1 MSGIQIILVLLVGGM
16 AGIESV
22 LENSQFERP
31 LIVCTLLGL
40 ILGDVKSGIILG
52 GTLEMMSLGWM
63 NIGAALPPDVALA
76 GVISTILVIVGKQSI
91 ASGIGVAIPIAM
103 TGQILNTFIRTI
115 AVYFIHKAD
124 KYAEQGNWRGIEICH
139 IIPMLLHALRIIIPA
154 LLVCVFING
163 EMVQSALNAI
173 PAFITDGLT
182 VASGFIVVVGYA
194 MVINMMKARYLMPF
208 FFLGFIIAA
217 FSNYNLIAFG
227 VIGTCIALIY
237 LKLNPEYGN
246 NVPLAVGDDLD

>member
-139 IIPMLLHALRIIIPA
+139 IIPMLLHAPSA
-154 LLVCVFING
+154 ASNG
-163 EMVQSALNAI
+163 RNVPRKTGS
-173 PAFITDGLT
+173 PTP
-182 VASGFIVVVGYA
+182 ASGPIRPILTALTAPSSISPPKAIFSSSAIFTPRIGFA
-194 MVINMMKARYLMPF
+194 IN
-208 FFLGFIIAA
+208 
-217 FSNYNLIAFG
+217 
-227 VIGTCIALIY
+227 
-237 LKLNPEYGN
+237 
-246 NVPLAVGDDLD
+246 